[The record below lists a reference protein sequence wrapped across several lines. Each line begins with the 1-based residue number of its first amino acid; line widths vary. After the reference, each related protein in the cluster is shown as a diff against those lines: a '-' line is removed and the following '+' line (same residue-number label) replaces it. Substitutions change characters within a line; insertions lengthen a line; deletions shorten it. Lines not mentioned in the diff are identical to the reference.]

1 MQMLYI
7 VAAGGTID
15 GTIHPK
21 VARMMPALARAAL
34 EHEHD
39 AQSEGDRA
47 QARARA
53 LPARGRYIP
62 TVPSSASCVSM
73 DTTRSSS
80 AASETTAAKPKSP
93 SA

>member
-39 AQSEGDRA
+39 AQSEGA

-53 LPARGRYIP
+53 LHARGRYIP
-62 TVPSSASCVSM
+62 TLQHVLRVHGHHTLKQRRVRDHRA
-73 DTTRSSS
+73 TN
-80 AASETTAAKPKSP
+80 
-93 SA
+93 